1 MWRRLSGNYLLRNAS
16 ITATLAA
23 AGAVTGLVLAAII
36 VYTFG
41 ADYHTDALF
50 AAMTTPTLLTG
61 VFSIQ
66 SPKAQRRTGKHGGRR
81 GARIDHPSRLRL
93 TLHES
98 SVTTDTSIKGRS
110 CPLSLHRGSV
120 VKRAGRAK

>member
-23 AGAVTGLVLAAII
+23 AGAATGLVLDAII

-50 AAMTTPTLLTG
+50 AAMTIPALLTG
-61 VFSIQ
+61 VLSIQ
-66 SPKAQRRTGKHGGRR
+66 SPKVLVPIFSDLFDRRAEGKR
-81 GARIDHPSRLRL
+81 
-93 TLHES
+93 
-98 SVTTDTSIKGRS
+98 GRS
-110 CPLSLHRGSV
+110 CAASHVRP
-120 VKRAGRAK
+120 